1 MKDYRAD
8 LRDIFTAAVEYA
20 DPERLVREAVM
31 DNPDFEY
38 TPEKI
43 YMFAFGKAAC
53 GMARGFLSVCQVDK
67 GIVVSN
73 ESPVC
78 QFPENIE
85 VIKAGH
91 PLPNEGSVVAAEK
104 MLSLASQ
111 ADEETLCVFLV
122 SGGGSAILCSPA
134 FGISLDEK
142 MKTFDIL
149 IKSGAD
155 IEEINTVRRHIS
167 SIKGGRLA
175 EMASPAKS
183 VTLAISDVLSGAR
196 NAIASGATYY
206 DETTWSDAIEV
217 IERYQLKD
225 KLPKKVIDVL
235 ISG

>member
-1 MKDYRAD
+1 MLTLKGWFVKLSWITRT
-8 LRDIFTAAVEYA
+8 LNI
-20 DPERLVREAVM
+20 P
-31 DNPDFEY
+31 
-38 TPEKI
+38 PEKI

-67 GIVVSN
+67 GIVASN
-73 ESPVC
+73 AIPSC

-91 PLPNEGSVVAAEK
+91 PLPDEGSLRAAER
-104 MLSLASQ
+104 MLALASE
-111 ADEETLCVFLV
+111 ADEDTLCVFLV

-142 MKTFDIL
+142 MQTFDLL

-167 SIKGGRLA
+167 GIKGGRLA
-175 EMASPAKS
+175 DMAKPAKC

-196 NAIASGATYY
+196 SAIASGGY
-206 DETTWSDAIEV
+206 I
-217 IERYQLKD
+217 L
-225 KLPKKVIDVL
+225 
-235 ISG
+235 